1 MKTVMKNWDLKMK
14 IMNIYLKNNIKLENK
29 KKLKEKN
36 IKKKRRRNARKN

>member
-14 IMNIYLKNNIKLENK
+14 IMNICLKNNIKLENK